1 MNEDNS
7 DGRSRLHQALHVL
20 GSLIHSSLGCL
31 IFRGLLGSA
40 TDAVIN
46 RMADALGIL
55 AAQALGSYEVGP
67 WVSWVANILRNQM
80 IEALRRR
87 IVEAVWNYAAE
98 ALRHQ

>member
-1 MNEDNS
+1 MNEANS
-7 DGRSRLHQALHVL
+7 DGRSRLRQALHVL
-20 GSLIHSSLGCL
+20 GSLIRSSLGCL
-31 IFRGLLGSA
+31 IFRGLLDSA
-40 TDAVIN
+40 TDAALN

-55 AAQALGSYEVGP
+55 AAQALGSYEVWT
-67 WVSWVANILRNQM
+67 WVSWGANILRKPM